1 MDIMDSL
8 SSFMTEVLFPVIYS
22 WEAVILVFLGIVLS
36 LDYKDMSRKRAEEVQ
51 SAVFTSNNTEMLG
64 ILSVQVMLKLRE
76 LYKIKIALILII
88 AILLLKL

>member
-1 MDIMDSL
+1 
-8 SSFMTEVLFPVIYS
+8 MTEVLFLAIYS
-22 WEAVILVFLGIVLS
+22 WEAVILVVLGIVLL
-36 LDYKDMSRKRAEEVQ
+36 LDYKDLSREREEEVR
-51 SAVFTSNNTEMLG
+51 SAVFTSNNAEMLG